1 MKALKK
7 ESPLV
12 TPIKKDYQ
20 YIGNK
25 LVNEISKPKEKF
37 FQFLNEDI
45 ENTDL
50 SDFEFRLLLKL
61 YSMKNGTTVSNKAL
75 SRKFDKTL
83 RTINDN
89 LENLKQKKYI
99 HINKDKELIIR
110 RLSKNTIPIPIE
122 SVNDLKMSFLEKI
135 S

>member
-1 MKALKK
+1 MKALKQLPV
-7 ESPLV
+7 STPL
-12 TPIKKDYQ
+12 KRDYT
-20 YIGNK
+20 YSGNK
-25 LVNEISKPKEKF
+25 LINDLPKPKEKF
-37 FQFLNEDI
+37 FQWMNEDI

-50 SDFEFRLLLKL
+50 SDFEYRLLQKL
-61 YSMKNGTTVSNKAL
+61 YSMKNGTTISNKAL

-110 RLSKNTIPIPIE
+110 RLSKNIIPITIE
-122 SVNDLKMSFLEKI
+122 SVNDLKISFLERI